1 MAERLELRAHH
12 DAQLAS
18 GLRVAVVLLE
28 GLAQLATR
36 NLLRAD
42 QDDAHAASCDPKER
56 AAKVSSRAMEGGE
69 RGQSEAVEWMRVER
83 VTCGSRQKRASG
95 GRGRTI
101 AVERF
106 GRIEQALHHL
116 SKPRELDREVELE

>member
-1 MAERLELRAHH
+1 MGR
-12 DAQLAS
+12 
-18 GLRVAVVLLE
+18 G
-28 GLAQLATR
+28 
-36 NLLRAD
+36 
-42 QDDAHAASCDPKER
+42 
-56 AAKVSSRAMEGGE
+56 
-69 RGQSEAVEWMRVER
+69 GQSEAVEWARVER
-83 VTCGSRQKRASG
+83 VTRGSRQKRESG